1 MHGSRYLRLALL
13 GATLFSTPLLAATPN
28 ANQTNNPPAA
38 GTTDNATA
46 TTPAPGANTTNN
58 AAATTPAPAHNM
70 ATTMTP
76 ANNHNAGAAN
86 VPVTNTAANN
96 NNKGPDGTLHKYD
109 NAWRAS
115 KLVGADVYNEQGQTV
130 ASIDDLL
137 VSDDGKIDRAV
148 LSTGGG
154 ILGVGAK
161 LVTVPFDQLKFEPS
175 VNNTNHVVA
184 ANGNTNA
191 QPNAAVLPRTE
202 APAGNGNPNGNAA
215 TTANAQTAPT
225 TVVANNN
232 NNAANNSNPENFSI
246 VLPGA
251 TKDSLKNAQEFKYA
265 AD

>member
-28 ANQTNNPPAA
+28 ANQANNPPP
-38 GTTDNATA
+38 AT
-46 TTPAPGANTTNN
+46 TTNN
-58 AAATTPAPAHNM
+58 AAATTPAPANNM

-76 ANNHNAGAAN
+76 ANNHNAGATN
-86 VPVTNTAANN
+86 VPVNNTANN
-96 NNKGPDGTLHKYD
+96 TKGPDGTLHKYD
-109 NAWRAS
+109 NEWRAS
-115 KLVGADVYNEQGQTV
+115 KLVGANVYNEHGQTV

-154 ILGVGAK
+154 ILGVGAR
-161 LVTVPFDQLKFEPS
+161 LVTVPFDHLKFEPS
-175 VNNTNHVVA
+175 VNNTNHAVA
-184 ANGNTNA
+184 VNGNTNA
-191 QPNAAVLPRTE
+191 HPNTAVLPRAE
-202 APAGNGNPNGNAA
+202 APAANGNPA
-215 TTANAQTAPT
+215 TTANNQTAPA

-232 NNAANNSNPENFSI
+232 NNTNVANNNPENFSV

-251 TKDSLKNAQEFKYA
+251 TEDSLKNAQEFKYA